1 MRFVLAAMLAG
12 CLGGG
17 GGTRPAVTPMLS
29 ELPSD
34 PDQRNQI
41 LDQSHATSG
50 PEKQKPLT
58 RKQRK
63 AETTAA
69 YGAAIL
75 GSMFSKDQNV
85 TLGVGTD
92 TDGDDPPPPAA
103 LKPLA
108 GQGEAQGEGQGSG
121 SAAPVVVEPS
131 SGELMPWVKLK

>member
-1 MRFVLAAMLAG
+1 MRFVLAAMLVG
-12 CLGGG
+12 CLGG

-41 LDQSHATSG
+41 LDQSHATAG
-50 PEKQKPLT
+50 PEQQKPLT
-58 RKQRK
+58 KKQRK

-92 TDGDDPPPPAA
+92 TDGDDPPPPR
-103 LKPLA
+103 PLRPLE
-108 GQGEAQGEGQGSG
+108 GQGEAQGSG
-121 SAAPVVVEPS
+121 SAAPVVVEPPP
-131 SGELMPWVKLK
+131 GVLMPWVKLK

>member
-1 MRFVLAAMLAG
+1 MRFVLAVMLVG

-17 GGTRPAVTPMLS
+17 SGTRPAVTPMLS

-58 RKQRK
+58 KKERK
-63 AETTAA
+63 AETSAA

-85 TLGVGTD
+85 TLGIGTD
-92 TDGDDPPPPAA
+92 TDGDDPPPPRV
-103 LKPLA
+103 LQPLE
-108 GQGEAQGEGQGSG
+108 GQGEAQGSG
-121 SAAPVVVEPS
+121 SASPVVVEPP
-131 SGELMPWVKLK
+131 SGALMPWVKLK